1 MLALVVD
8 RQFAFL
14 RFTKQGKVNE
24 LSAQSLMR
32 VDRECVAAFLQ
43 GFLQCL
49 GHGESVVSR
58 RETAAL
64 PNLLAVDIDLRVLVI
79 KNDERRCF
87 DRVAVEIKIL
97 PQPDVARVPRSA
109 DARQRIAKRSQA
121 GLPGTGVGIL
131 RGPVRSEE
139 R

>member
-64 PNLLAVDIDLRVLVI
+64 PNLLAVDIDLRLFVI

-87 DRVAVEIKIL
+87 DRVAV
-97 PQPDVARVPRSA
+97 
-109 DARQRIAKRSQA
+109 
-121 GLPGTGVGIL
+121 
-131 RGPVRSEE
+131 RSEE
-139 R
+139 HTSELQS